1 MDKNES
7 NQTKGMT
14 NMVSKE
20 SSNKSKDVIESVLT
34 IVGVIAF
41 AFILSFLCKKAM
53 VTDSEPELTIGTNN
67 AETKLYN
74 ADYDGAISEYEVSKE
89 KDKEE
94 WPMYK
99 VKEAEAYSLKGD
111 YTYSNR
117 LLSEAY
123 DKRNE
128 LIRKN
133 GIEKYKDQD
142 KELGNLIVFTA
153 LMNGDVEK
161 ALEYGEIFLLDDDE
175 NSKLNKTL
183 FSVYLAK
190 GEKDKAEEILDDI
203 KYDENSAKELSELA
217 YMNMVINNYEKAF
230 EYLEKAYELDKNE
243 VSIYDVI
250 EDISMYHR
258 DKLINNL
265 KSLSKKNKDEESYKI
280 FLAKCYSL
288 NVLTAEEA
296 QKILDKISSSEL
308 PDMPYKIIQA
318 DIYKNLGKKDKY
330 DEIITELIEDEKD
343 NYYGEYIKAKYALEN
358 KEYTEGINYAKQ
370 SIISNRD
377 YINTY
382 YKLMPYFLYEEKE
395 SEKAESY
402 IRTALY
408 KEPFNYNILI
418 ELANYCGNVQKD
430 SDKAIKY
437 YDLALAMDNKNSE
450 IYYNM
455 AMIKSGLKKNDEAKV
470 LINKAIDLNSEE
482 VKYYRKLANIYLLDK
497 ESDKAIKTIR
507 KAYDINKDDI
517 NTLNDAGYCYMLE
530 GEVDRALTNFKS
542 AFEGIN
548 DSTDVTVRDAITKN
562 YDKAKEYSANKNLWT
577 KSAIDDFKYLD

>member
-20 SSNKSKDVIESVLT
+20 SSNKSRDVIESVLT

-41 AFILSFLCKKAM
+41 AVIVSLLCKKVMA
-53 VTDSEPELTIGTNN
+53 TDTEPELTIGTNN
-67 AETKLYN
+67 AESRLYN
-74 ADYDGAISEYEVSKE
+74 ADYDGAISAYEAS

-133 GIEKYKDQD
+133 GIEKYKEEDR
-142 KELGNLIVFTA
+142 ELGNLIVFTA
-153 LMNGDVEK
+153 FMNGDIEK
-161 ALEYGEIFLLDDDE
+161 ALEYGEIFFLDDGYNE
-175 NSKLNKTL
+175 KLNKTM
-183 FSVYLAK
+183 FVVYLVNGKTDEAK
-190 GEKDKAEEILDDI
+190 EILDELN
-203 KYDENSAKELSELA
+203 YDETSAKDLSQIA
-217 YMNMVINNYEKAF
+217 YMNIVIDNYGKAL
-230 EYLEKAYELDKNE
+230 EYLAKAYELDKEE
-243 VSIYDVI
+243 VSIYDVL
-250 EDISMYHR
+250 EDINIYHG
-258 DKLINNL
+258 DKLIDKL
-265 KSLSKKNKDEESYKI
+265 KSLCEKYKDEECYNV

-288 NVLTAEEA
+288 NGATAAEA
-296 QKILDKISSSEL
+296 QTILDKLNSSDL
-308 PDMPYKIIQA
+308 PNVPYKVMQA
-318 DIYKNLGKKDKY
+318 DIYKNLGEIDKY
-330 DEIITELIEDEKD
+330 NDEITELIKSEKG
-343 NYYGEYIKAKYALEN
+343 NYYGEYIEAKYALEN
-358 KEYTEGINYAKQ
+358 KNYSEGINYAKN
-370 SIISNRD
+370 SIIDNRD
-377 YINTY
+377 YTNTY
-382 YKLMPYFLYEEKE
+382 YEVMPELLCAEKE

-402 IRTALY
+402 FRTALY

-418 ELANYCGNVQKD
+418 NLANYASDIQKD
-430 SDKAIKY
+430 SEKALKY
-437 YDLALAMDNKNSE
+437 YDLVIAIDKKNSE
-450 IYYNM
+450 VYYNM
-455 AMIKSGLKKNDEAKV
+455 AIAKSVLKKNDEAES
-470 LINKAIDLNSEE
+470 LLNKAIELNKNE

-517 NTLNDAGYCYMLE
+517 NTLNDAGYYYMSV
-530 GEVDRALTNFKS
+530 GEIDRALTNFKS
-542 AFEGIN
+542 AFEGLN

-562 YDKAKEYSANKNLWT
+562 YDKAKEYSANKSLWT